1 MVRKPVLPLSPTSA
15 LTSRRREAFPI
26 EETLAASSEPESLSS
41 SSDIERPSTIWRPLG
56 CSNQQSA
63 RVHFLE
69 NLQVLSRMRS
79 PPLGLSDLAAP
90 VVSVVRLQRRA
101 GPLALS
107 AEARLLT
114 LLRRLAEGRPE
125 GEMEVRHSSSWSSS
139 IRLILLPRCQL
150 HGVHS
155 RQSALRAS
163 WPGIMRTLVA

>member
-79 PPLGLSDLAAP
+79 PPLGLSDLAP

-125 GEMEVRHSSSWSSS
+125 GEMEARDSSSCSSS
-139 IRLILLPRCQL
+139 TRSSLLPRCHMPPSAQ
-150 HGVHS
+150 GAHS
-155 RQSALRAS
+155 RLSC
-163 WPGIMRTLVA
+163 PGTMR